1 MKQQGLLA
9 CIRQRRDEDTK
20 LKEGGGV
27 VDSCPSNFLGGR
39 DEKCGSSPAYE
50 LNM

>member
-27 VDSCPSNFLGGR
+27 VDSCPVIFWVEGTKNAG
-39 DEKCGSSPAYE
+39 ANE
-50 LNM
+50 LNI